1 MVVDRRTSTP
11 LYLQLKDAILADIR
25 QGLLRPGDRIGS
37 ETEMERL
44 HRVSRITVRQA
55 INGLVQDGE
64 LTGCRAKAPMSP
76 HERWLPSPPLRAF
89 PRTCAPLDS
98 SLPTGSLWPARVILH
113 SGSVRTAARGNGAAF
128 RLQRVLLADGEP
140 IGLQSGFYPQ
150 AMLASGDGLW
160 TPENLSTCSLYNLFE
175 KT

>member
-37 ETEMERL
+37 ETELERL

-64 LTGCRAKAPMSP
+64 LYRVRFHLAG
-76 HERWLPSPPLRAF
+76 
-89 PRTCAPLDS
+89 
-98 SLPTGSLWPARVILH
+98 PA
-113 SGSVRTAARGNGAAF
+113 TAGY
-128 RLQRVLLADGEP
+128 
-140 IGLQSGFYPQ
+140 GL
-150 AMLASGDGLW
+150 
-160 TPENLSTCSLYNLFE
+160 T
-175 KT
+175 